1 MNAKLLLILG
11 IVMGVLALSL
21 TLGPRDKPAEADVER
36 GVVVAAGRFAV
47 ERGGV
52 RLLEESYTLLR
63 TAEGY
68 VLVSDGKIHA
78 ADPAI
83 PVSQETKY
91 GEDFRPRSY
100 LLTARTATGKQTISA
115 RSERGGLAL
124 DVRAGVLHESV
135 TIPEERRIVLL
146 DNNVVSHYV
155 ALLEGLRAGAIGRT
169 FTAAVPQALVGL
181 PGIAEGPNAVR
192 LRSGDQVLEGTTYRI
207 RIGDIGITLVERE
220 GRLVGLVNESQGT
233 VGFDVDALPGGFSV
247 ERGEDRPAPTS
258 EGAANSE
265 VAFSSGDLSLMGT
278 LTLPIDGSR
287 PYPAALL
294 IHGSGPVDRDGNAPG
309 FETNAYRQVAEA
321 LAAVGVASLRFDKRG
336 VGQSGGDAASA
347 SRADLLSDVRA
358 ALAALRARPEVD
370 AARVILIGHSEGA
383 YLAPIVAAE
392 DPSVA
397 GVALL
402 CGAARS
408 LAEITRWQV
417 EEILRLRGATEEE
430 TAAAL
435 AQEDEYLAF
444 VKTSEGEWADYSVDE
459 LRTAMPWLTEGAAS
473 ALQASLALSWLREHY
488 TDDPEAWLRQL
499 AVPVLV
505 VNGEKDLQVPA
516 SEAERIRVALGEG
529 KDPEVTVHVLADLN
543 HSLRFHPEPPSLM
556 FAHLEQ
562 PVDPRVL
569 DAVTAWAKRHLL
581 D

>member
-11 IVMGVLALSL
+11 IVIGVLVLAL
-21 TLGPRDKPAEADVER
+21 TLGPRDEPVKADVER
-36 GVVVAAGRFAV
+36 GVLVAAGRFAI
-47 ERGGV
+47 EQKGA

-63 TAEGY
+63 TTEGY
-68 VLVSDGKIHA
+68 VLVSEGKIHA
-78 ADPAI
+78 AHPAI
-83 PVSQETKY
+83 PLSQETNY
-91 GEDFRPRSY
+91 DRDFRPQSY
-100 LLTARTATGKQTISA
+100 LLTAKTPAGKQTVSA

-124 DVRAGVLHESV
+124 DVRAGVLHQSA
-135 TIPEERRIVLL
+135 TIQEERRIALL

-155 ALLEGLRAGAIGRT
+155 VLLEGLRAGAIGRT
-169 FTAAVPQALVGL
+169 FTAAIPQALAGL
-181 PGIAEGPNAVR
+181 PGTAEGPDAVSF
-192 LRSGDQVLEGTTYRI
+192 RSGDQLLEGTAFRI
-207 RIGDIGITLVERE
+207 RIGDVGITLVERE
-220 GRLVGLVNESQGT
+220 GRLVGLVNETQGT
-233 VGFDVDALPGGFSV
+233 VGFDVDALPGGFSIETGADDQAQV
-247 ERGEDRPAPTS
+247 PESGVDS
-258 EGAANSE
+258 EI
-265 VAFSSGDLSLMGT
+265 AFSSGDLTLAGT
-278 LTLPIDGSR
+278 LTLPADGSG

-347 SRADLLSDVRA
+347 SRRDLLSDVQA
-358 ALAALRARPEVD
+358 ALAALRVQPEVD
-370 AARVILIGHSEGA
+370 ATRVVLIGHSEGA

-397 GVALL
+397 GVVLL

-417 EEILRLRGATEEE
+417 EEILRLRGATEED
-430 TAAAL
+430 AAIAL

-444 VKTSEGEWADYSVDE
+444 VKTSEGEWTDYSADE
-459 LRTAMPWLTEGAAS
+459 LQSAMPWLTEGAAA

-488 TDDPEAWLRQL
+488 TDDPEMWLRQL

-505 VNGEKDLQVPA
+505 INGEKDMQVPA
-516 SEAERIRVALGEG
+516 SEGERIRTALGEG
-529 KDPEVTVHVLADLN
+529 KDPEVTVHVFADLN

-569 DAVTAWAKRHLL
+569 DAVIAWTKRHFL